1 MGVGTFFNYEVKH
14 LDKGLND
21 DGVEELLS
29 KGKLFLI
36 TEARV
41 VVVVVTLISKLVK
54 KVRIC
59 ELIHSSV
66 IPMDKGLLVDLVTN
80 VHKDLIVVAD
90 ERIDICKEWI

>member
-1 MGVGTFFNYEVKH
+1 MGVGTFFNQEVKYQ
-14 LDKGLND
+14 DKGLND
-21 DGVEELLS
+21 DGVEELLC
-29 KGKLFLI
+29 KGELFLI

-41 VVVVVTLISKLVK
+41 VVVVVTPISKLVK
-54 KVRIC
+54 KVRIR